1 MEILTILNIFGV
13 LALFIFGMKLL
24 NMGMQNA
31 ISKNNFRKKINY
43 FVKNDFIAF
52 FTGLFTTSVSQSST
66 AVSVLTISLADARL
80 VNLRQSIGVIIG
92 ANIGT
97 TITAWIIVFFGLKYN
112 VLMLYLPLLLIGVPI
127 YLFKKDLSKNWG
139 LSIIGLALIFLS
151 INLLKENITNAFF
164 VEWIA
169 NNRGSQSFYNIV
181 FYLMMGIF
189 ITALVQSSSII
200 TALAIIMVSQVEFPV
215 ILISAL
221 ILGANIGTT
230 ITGQIAAS
238 IGNIHAKRVAYFHTA
253 FNVIGVLAFL
263 PFLKWISNHI
273 YVITPNEEFYI
284 ATFHT
289 VFNIVIGILFFL
301 FIPDVVAIIKKNAK
315 QTKQTLDELHYI
327 DASMSISS
335 SIHIIKAYKEATK
348 FASIIIKTVKT
359 LDSLITESD
368 EEKFENGVQ
377 RIIKLE
383 KKGDQLE
390 NAIRHYLDQL
400 IESDLSPSGV
410 QKLKQLSDI
419 IHNLENVGDLS
430 LKLAYLQRDRKIKN
444 AYFKP
449 ELRKN
454 IIEIQSLVN
463 SATKLV
469 IQNINEEDKENIRLE
484 DAKKIEKQINQCYKN
499 SLKEFYIRLEEGK
512 VNTISAV
519 YYKEIIELYEDIG
532 DFLFKVTKTLAR

>member
-1 MEILTILNIFGV
+1 MEILTILNILGV

-24 NMGMQNA
+24 NIGMQNA
-31 ISKNNFRKKINY
+31 ISKNNFRKKINR

-52 FTGLFTTSVSQSST
+52 FTGLFTTAISQSST

-112 VLMLYLPLLLIGVPI
+112 ILILYLPLLLIGVPI
-127 YLFKKDLSKNWG
+127 YFLRRGLSRNWG
-139 LSIIGLALIFLS
+139 LSIIGLGLIFLS
-151 INLLKENITNAFF
+151 INLLKENITDSFF
-164 VEWIA
+164 VEWITH
-169 NNRGSQSFYNIV
+169 NDNESLRNIIL
-181 FYLMMGIF
+181 YLVIGIF
-189 ITALVQSSSII
+189 ITAIVQSSSIV
-200 TALAIIMVSQVEFPV
+200 TALAIIMASQGEFSV
-215 ILISAL
+215 MLASAL

-238 IGNIHAKRVAYFHTA
+238 IGNIHAKRVAGFHTL
-253 FNVIGVLAFL
+253 FNLIGVLVFL
-263 PFLKWISNHI
+263 PFLGYISSYINE
-273 YVITPNEEFYI
+273 ITPNEEFYI

-289 VFNIVIGILFFL
+289 IFNIVTGIFFFL
-301 FIPDVVAIIKKNAK
+301 LIPRVVLIIKRYTK
-315 QTKQTLDELHYI
+315 QHTKQTLEELHYI

-348 FASIIIKTVKT
+348 FASIIIKTVKA

-390 NAIRHYLDQL
+390 DTIRIYLDQL

-410 QKLKQLSDI
+410 RKLKQLSDI

-430 LKLAYLQRDRKIKN
+430 LKLAYLQRERKAKN

-454 IIEIQSLVN
+454 IIEIQDLVN

-469 IQNINEEDKENIRLE
+469 IQNINEEEQENIELK
-484 DAKKIEKQINQCYKN
+484 DAEKIEEQINECYKA
-499 SLKEFYIRLEEGK
+499 SLKEFYTRLEEGK

-532 DFLFKVTKTLAR
+532 DFLFKVTKALVR